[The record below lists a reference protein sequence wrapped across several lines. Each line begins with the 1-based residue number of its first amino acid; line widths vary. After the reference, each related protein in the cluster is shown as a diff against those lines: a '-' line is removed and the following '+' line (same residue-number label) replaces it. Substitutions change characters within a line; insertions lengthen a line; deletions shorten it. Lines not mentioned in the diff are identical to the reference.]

1 MYVRRRPVGV
11 NGATLVE
18 CPRRCVEAGR
28 FRMDGGDA
36 AFGEPPEPVAD
47 EFPGKAFAARGGP
60 GSHRFEVAG
69 AGDHIGPADAAG
81 EEAARAGVFD
91 NEVEGLV
98 VWARGP
104 QRLVVLK
111 RPRTPDPRVS
121 TDGDPFSKERIRGV
135 TKAVWRGQLRRR

>member
-1 MYVRRRPVGV
+1 MS
-11 NGATLVE
+11 
-18 CPRRCVEAGR
+18 GR
-28 FRMDGGDA
+28 HA
-36 AFGEPPEPVAD
+36 AFGEPAEALAD
-47 EFPGKAFAARGGP
+47 EFPDKAFAARGGP
-60 GSHRFEVAG
+60 GADRFEVAG

-81 EEAARAGVFD
+81 EEAARAGVFG

-121 TDGDPFSKERIRGV
+121 MDGDPFSKERIRGV
-135 TKAVWRGQLRRR
+135 AKAVWRGQLRRR